1 MGRRTLQLKTIV
13 LMLLAG
19 LIVAA
24 CASAATPGTSPLAS
38 PLPGGDQTSQP
49 TEDSWVGAPAAALR
63 ARDHLAQR
71 LGLGIGVLKL
81 VSAEQID
88 WPDACMGIETPGV
101 MCAQVITP
109 GYKVIL
115 DANGRQYEY
124 HTDLSGDVVRPVD

>member
-1 MGRRTLQLKTIV
+1 MPFKTIG
-13 LMLLAG
+13 LMLAAALF
-19 LIVAA
+19 VAA
-24 CASAATPGTSPLAS
+24 CAPAAAPGTSPLAS
-38 PLPGGDQTSQP
+38 PLPNGDQTSQP
-49 TEDSWVGAPAAALR
+49 AEDSWAGAPAAALR

-71 LGLGIGVLKL
+71 LGLGVNVLKL

-115 DANGRQYEY
+115 DVNGRQYEY
-124 HTDLSGDVVRPVD
+124 HTNRSGDVVRPAD